1 MKVNS
6 NVQAM
11 IAGSVL
17 RNSEAKQA
25 NSTQKLS
32 SGYRLNNAKD
42 NPAGMAISNRMRA
55 QIQSLNRA
63 NQNSSNA
70 VNVIETAEGAL
81 SEIQNMVQRISELS
95 IKAANGTN
103 TTEDRT
109 AIQDEINQLTK
120 EITRISNDTEY
131 NTQKLL
137 NGEQGL
143 KGYSNTLG
151 VNVIDYD
158 PEFPLGEYKLELDIT
173 EGVNPWNVHVK
184 MIDPDSIKL
193 SMGDKEVNA
202 DIKLEGNNITF
213 TKPDGSK
220 LALKIS
226 PMEMELGHVEA
237 KLDLSGTG
245 GMKIQ
250 VGAAEGQEIQITI
263 PQISLE
269 NLGLYGIDVRTEEG
283 AAKGI
288 DQAKEALSFISSVRS
303 RLGALEN
310 RFETTISNLD
320 VAEETL
326 TKSYSTIKDTDMA
339 EEMVEY
345 TTLQVL
351 VQAGTTMLSQANEQ
365 PQQALQLLQ

>member
-6 NVQAM
+6 NIQAM
-11 IAGSVL
+11 IASNVL
-17 RNSEAKQA
+17 RGNELRQSE
-25 NSTQKLS
+25 STERLS
-32 SGYRLNNAKD
+32 SGYRLNHAKD
-42 NPAGMAISNRMRA
+42 NPAGMAISNKMRA
-55 QIQSLNRA
+55 QIASLNRA

-81 SEIQNMVQRISELS
+81 AEIQDMVQRISELS
-95 IKAANGTN
+95 IKAANDTN
-103 TTEDRT
+103 TSEDRT

-120 EITRISNDTEY
+120 EISRISNDTEY

-143 KGYSNTLG
+143 KGYSDNMG
-151 VNVIDYD
+151 VNVVDYD
-158 PEFPLGEYKLELDIT
+158 PEIPFGEYKLELNIT

-184 MIDPDSIKL
+184 MIEPDSIKL
-193 SMGDKEVNA
+193 TMGGKKVNA
-202 DIKLEGNNITF
+202 DIEIEGNNIKF
-213 TKPDGSK
+213 TKPDGSR
-220 LALKIS
+220 LSLKIS

-237 KLDLSGTG
+237 NLDLSGIG

-250 VGAAEGQEIQITI
+250 VGSAEGQEIRITI
-263 PQISLE
+263 PKISLE
-269 NLGLYGIDVRTEEG
+269 NLGLDGIDVRSGEG

-310 RFETTISNLD
+310 RFETTISSLD
-320 VAEETL
+320 VAEENL

-339 EEMVEY
+339 DEMVDY

-351 VQAGTTMLSQANEQ
+351 VQAGTSMLSQANEQ